1 MAAFSTTKHLTRKDA
16 GAAAAHPASACS
28 GGTGS
33 RKLHL
38 PHSLGCPLSL
48 RGFSVT
54 ISSLPLFDE
63 GPGKDY
69 SVSEVLARSKPAGK
83 AQQRFRKLVAT
94 IERKREELRG
104 WQAYRQRYNQRVTTE
119 FEVVRL
125 ELRQQQRQMAVLI
138 DELLSQRGQSRRL
151 SRVERAKL
159 RDMLM
164 SLLDGLLSEGHDEVL
179 ADLREKHASPSA
191 KEDQRLEMELTES
204 LLTDVLGLDVD
215 ENHGASSVEELLA
228 HAQSKMQQRAQSRR
242 AEERAT
248 GRRAKRSAAGD
259 AARGKR
265 EQAAKEVSQ
274 SLRDVFRK
282 LVSALHPDRE
292 PDPAQRA
299 RKNQLMQR
307 VNQAYD
313 ANDLL
318 TLLGLQ
324 LEIEQIDTAHLS
336 STTAER
342 LAHYNQILSEQLA
355 RLEAELESF
364 IEPYRELMGGWSGQ
378 ALTVADVDRKL
389 TMDVAQL
396 REAVR
401 QLTQDLT
408 AFRDPARL
416 RARLRQYD
424 LDDEP
429 GELEAMQEMMEI
441 ATMLGDFRPPRRP
454 RRR

>member
-1 MAAFSTTKHLTRKDA
+1 VQRVGMAAFSTTKHLTRKDV

-164 SLLDGLLSEGHDEVL
+164 SLLDAVLS
-179 ADLREKHASPSA
+179 
-191 KEDQRLEMELTES
+191 
-204 LLTDVLGLDVD
+204 
-215 ENHGASSVEELLA
+215 
-228 HAQSKMQQRAQSRR
+228 
-242 AEERAT
+242 
-248 GRRAKRSAAGD
+248 
-259 AARGKR
+259 
-265 EQAAKEVSQ
+265 
-274 SLRDVFRK
+274 
-282 LVSALHPDRE
+282 
-292 PDPAQRA
+292 
-299 RKNQLMQR
+299 
-307 VNQAYD
+307 
-313 ANDLL
+313 
-318 TLLGLQ
+318 
-324 LEIEQIDTAHLS
+324 
-336 STTAER
+336 
-342 LAHYNQILSEQLA
+342 HY
-355 RLEAELESF
+355 F
-364 IEPYRELMGGWSGQ
+364 P
-378 ALTVADVDRKL
+378 
-389 TMDVAQL
+389 
-396 REAVR
+396 
-401 QLTQDLT
+401 
-408 AFRDPARL
+408 
-416 RARLRQYD
+416 
-424 LDDEP
+424 
-429 GELEAMQEMMEI
+429 
-441 ATMLGDFRPPRRP
+441 
-454 RRR
+454 

>member
-1 MAAFSTTKHLTRKDA
+1 
-16 GAAAAHPASACS
+16 
-28 GGTGS
+28 
-33 RKLHL
+33 
-38 PHSLGCPLSL
+38 
-48 RGFSVT
+48 
-54 ISSLPLFDE
+54 
-63 GPGKDY
+63 
-69 SVSEVLARSKPAGK
+69 
-83 AQQRFRKLVAT
+83 
-94 IERKREELRG
+94 
-104 WQAYRQRYNQRVTTE
+104 
-119 FEVVRL
+119 
-125 ELRQQQRQMAVLI
+125 
-138 DELLSQRGQSRRL
+138 
-151 SRVERAKL
+151 
-159 RDMLM
+159 
-164 SLLDGLLSEGHDEVL
+164 
-179 ADLREKHASPSA
+179 
-191 KEDQRLEMELTES
+191 
-204 LLTDVLGLDVD
+204 
-215 ENHGASSVEELLA
+215 
-228 HAQSKMQQRAQSRR
+228 
-242 AEERAT
+242 
-248 GRRAKRSAAGD
+248 
-259 AARGKR
+259 
-265 EQAAKEVSQ
+265 
-274 SLRDVFRK
+274 
-282 LVSALHPDRE
+282 
-292 PDPAQRA
+292 
-299 RKNQLMQR
+299 

-364 IEPYRELMGGWSGQ
+364 IEPYRELMGGWSEQ

-429 GELEAMQEMMEI
+429 SELEAMQEMMEI